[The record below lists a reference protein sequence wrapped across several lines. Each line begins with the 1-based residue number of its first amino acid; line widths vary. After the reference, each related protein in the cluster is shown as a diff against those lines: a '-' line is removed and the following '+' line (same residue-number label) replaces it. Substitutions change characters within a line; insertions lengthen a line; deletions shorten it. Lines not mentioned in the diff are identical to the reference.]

1 MVLLEEERVKRT
13 EEIFEKIR
21 TENFLKLMSDNKRQI
36 RKLREHQDGRMTKK
50 LHLSI
55 LLSSYRKS
63 KIKILKETRG
73 K

>member
-50 LHLSI
+50 TTPKHIIVKLQ
-55 LLSSYRKS
+55 
-63 KIKILKETRG
+63 KIKNKQ
-73 K
+73 KF